1 MVWQPLVAEWPVT
14 WLLQMMDL
22 VALLVALMVGQ
33 APWSLRRRQM
43 AEGTPWDV
51 QQKQRMAE
59 ATPRDLQ
66 WEERTAEAAPRT
78 LQWRQTAETGPSD
91 PPVETEDS

>member
-22 VALLVALMVGQ
+22 VALLVALMVGP
-33 APWSLRRRQM
+33 APWSVRRRQM

-51 QQKQRMAE
+51 QQEQGMAE
-59 ATPRDLQ
+59 ATPR
-66 WEERTAEAAPRT
+66 T
-78 LQWRQTAETGPSD
+78 LQRRQTAETGPSD
-91 PPVETEDS
+91 PPAETEDS